1 MGRIAKKRIN
11 VKKSYEEQLEE
22 LQKEV
27 DLLNF
32 LIPIRDYFLKIKKNQ
47 NSFVVEMRRLV
58 AEELFA
64 LGLNKSE
71 IGRIFGKDHSTI
83 IHLLKLVSDEYVQK
97 HVSMYYK
104 EWMTNN
110 VYPVSIS
117 KAVPSYLHKSGW
129 KIVRTYKLESINDE
143 KQTINS

>member
-1 MGRIAKKRIN
+1 MGRIPKKRID

-32 LIPIRDYFLKIKKNQ
+32 LIPLRDYFLKIRKCQ
-47 NSFVVEMRRLV
+47 NSFVVEMRRV
-58 AEELFA
+58 IAEELFA

-71 IGRIFGKDHSTI
+71 VGRIFGKDHSTI
-83 IHLLKLVSDEYVQK
+83 IHLKKLVSDEYVQK
-97 HVSMYYK
+97 HVGMYYK
-104 EWMTNN
+104 EWIANN

-117 KAVPSYLHKSGW
+117 KTIPSYIHKTGW
-129 KIVRTYKLESINDE
+129 KTVRTYKLESVNNE
-143 KQTINS
+143 N

>member
-1 MGRIAKKRIN
+1 MGRIIKRRID

-22 LQKEV
+22 LQKEM

-32 LIPIRDYFLKIKKNQ
+32 LIPLRNYFLKIKKCQ
-47 NSFVVEMRRLV
+47 NSFVVEMRRVV

-71 IGRIFGKDHSTI
+71 VGKVFGKDHSTI
-83 IHLLKLVSDEYVQK
+83 IHLKKLVSDQYVQK
-97 HVSMYYK
+97 HVNMYYK
-104 EWMTNN
+104 EWISNN

-117 KAVPSYLHKSGW
+117 KSVPSYLHKTGW
-129 KIVRTYKLESINDE
+129 KIVRTYKLESVNDE
-143 KQTINS
+143 N

>member
-1 MGRIAKKRIN
+1 MGRIAKKRID

-32 LIPIRDYFLKIKKNQ
+32 LIPIRDYFLKIKKCQ
-47 NSFVVEMRRLV
+47 NSFVVEMRRIT
-58 AEELFA
+58 AKELFA

-83 IHLLKLVSDEYVQK
+83 IHLLRLVSDDYVQK
-97 HVSMYYK
+97 HVGMYYK
-104 EWMTNN
+104 EWMANN
-110 VYPVSIS
+110 VYPVSVAKS
-117 KAVPSYLHKSGW
+117 VPSYLHKNGW
-129 KIVRTYKLESINDE
+129 KAVRTYKLIDVNDA
-143 KQTINS
+143 K